1 MKCVEREK
9 IFAYIHHLLESRQAG
24 QVRAHVAECARCRAG
39 IGEDRKLDSVLEEW
53 KPIEPSPSFDA
64 RLRAAIERTAPVHAP
79 LSWLGI
85 PALRWLAP
93 AAMLALVVVSSA
105 LVVRVRHSHH
115 ESGTALPQV
124 AATAPP
130 S

>member
-24 QVRAHVAECARCRAG
+24 QVRAHVAECARCRAV
-39 IGEDRKLDSVLEEW
+39 IAEYRKLDSVLEEW

-79 LSWLGI
+79 LPCLGI

-93 AAMLALVVVSSA
+93 AAILPLVVVSSA
-105 LVVRVRHSHH
+105 LVVPVRHFHP
-115 ESGTALPQV
+115 ESGPALRPL
-124 AATAPP
+124 APTP
-130 S
+130 PPP